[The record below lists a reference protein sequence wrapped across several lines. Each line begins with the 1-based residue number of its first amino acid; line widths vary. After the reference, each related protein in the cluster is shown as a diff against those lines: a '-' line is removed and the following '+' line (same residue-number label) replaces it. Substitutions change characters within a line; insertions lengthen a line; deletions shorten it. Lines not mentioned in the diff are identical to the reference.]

1 MYARSEKALHSK
13 AIKVGLSFSR
23 PSLLQIIT
31 AQHFFIVTAIHTISL
46 REEECII
53 VTSLPGF
60 FHTKA
65 SYLHVYYTSISV
77 KQKLRISNFFVP
89 YPIKYEK

>member
-31 AQHFFIVTAIHTISL
+31 AQHFFIVTGNTISP

-65 SYLHVYYTSISV
+65 SYLHVYNTSISV
-77 KQKLRISNFFVP
+77 KQKDS
-89 YPIKYEK
+89 Y